1 MLTLCWEYLC
11 VLFQIQYTKMN
22 DSIRIPQ
29 VDPRANYLAHKD
41 EIDAAIARVL
51 TSGRYILGQEVTTF
65 EHEFADYIGV
75 KFGIGVGS
83 GTDALHLALRACGV
97 GAGDEVITVSHTAV
111 ATTAAIELSGA
122 KPVFVDI
129 ESDTFL
135 IDPSEIEKA
144 ITPRTK
150 AILPVHLYG
159 NVAEMEGILTVA
171 NRHGFH
177 VIEDCAQ
184 SHGARYRERRSGA
197 WGVVAAFSFY
207 PTKNLGAFG
216 DGGMVVTNDPGLA
229 TRVRSL
235 REYGWHQR
243 YVSETAGVNSRLDEL
258 QAAVLRVK
266 LKYLDGL
273 NEARRRKA
281 LIYTQRLHG
290 ANIQC
295 PAIRKLVDP
304 VYHLY
309 VIRTKERDSLRDFLG
324 GQGIQTLIHYPVPV
338 HLQNAYK
345 QLGYGPGDLPVTEV
359 CSGEILSLPLYPEM
373 EESQIE
379 EVAFQIENFF
389 KKYPAK

>member
-1 MLTLCWEYLC
+1 
-11 VLFQIQYTKMN
+11 MN

-51 TSGRYILGQEVTTF
+51 MSGRYILGQEVTTF
-65 EHEFADYIGV
+65 EQEFADYIGV

-111 ATTAAIELSGA
+111 ATAAAIELSGA

-135 IDPSEIEKA
+135 MDPNWIEKA
-144 ITPRTK
+144 VTPRTK

-159 NVAEMEGILTVA
+159 NVAEMERILDIA
-171 NRHGFH
+171 NRYGLH

-184 SHGARYRERRSGA
+184 SHGGRYKERRSGA
-197 WGVVAAFSFY
+197 WGTVATFSFY
-207 PTKNLGAFG
+207 PTKNLGALG
-216 DGGMVVTNDPGLA
+216 DGGMVVTNDSELA

-235 REYGWHQR
+235 REYGWQQR
-243 YVSETAGVNSRLDEL
+243 HVSETAGLNSRLDEL

-266 LKYLDGL
+266 LRYLDGS
-273 NEARRRKA
+273 NEERRRRA
-281 LIYTQRLHG
+281 LLYTQRLQG
-290 ANIQC
+290 ADIRC
-295 PAIRKLVDP
+295 PIVREHVDP

-309 VIRTKERDSLRDFLG
+309 VIRAKERDSLRDFLR

-345 QLGYGPGDLPVTEV
+345 QLGCDPGDLPVTEEI
-359 CSGEILSLPLYPEM
+359 SRQILSLPLYPEM
-373 EESQIE
+373 PESEIE
-379 EVAFQIENFF
+379 EVSSQIGNFF
-389 KKYPAK
+389 KKYLAK

>member
-1 MLTLCWEYLC
+1 
-11 VLFQIQYTKMN
+11 MN

-51 TSGRYILGQEVTTF
+51 TSGRYILGQEVSTF
-65 EHEFADYIGV
+65 EQEFAGYIGV

-111 ATTAAIELSGA
+111 ATAAAIELSGA
-122 KPVFVDI
+122 KPVFIDI

-135 IDPSEIEKA
+135 MDPSGIEKA
-144 ITPRTK
+144 VTPRTK

-159 NVAEMEGILTVA
+159 NVAEMERILDVA
-171 NRHGFH
+171 NRYGLH
-177 VIEDCAQ
+177 VVEDCAQ
-184 SHGARYRERRSGA
+184 SHGARYKERRSGA
-197 WGVVAAFSFY
+197 WGTVAAFSFY
-207 PTKNLGAFG
+207 PTKNLGALG
-216 DGGMVVTNDPGLA
+216 DGGMVVTNDPELA

-243 YVSETAGVNSRLDEL
+243 HVSETAGLNSRLDEL

-266 LKYLDGL
+266 LRYLDGS
-273 NEARRRKA
+273 NEERRRRARR
-281 LIYTQRLHG
+281 YTQRLQG
-290 ANIQC
+290 ADIRC
-295 PAIRKLVDP
+295 PSVREHVDP

-309 VIRTKERDSLRDFLG
+309 VIRTQERDSLRDFLR

-345 QLGYGPGDLPVTEV
+345 QLGCDPGDLPVTEE
-359 CSGEILSLPLYPEM
+359 CSRQILSLPLYPEM
-373 EESQIE
+373 PESEIE
-379 EVAFQIENFF
+379 EVSSQIGNFF

>member
-1 MLTLCWEYLC
+1 MLFL
-11 VLFQIQYTKMN
+11 IRYTRMN
-22 DSIRIPQ
+22 GSIRIPQ

-41 EIDAAIARVL
+41 EIDAAMARVL
-51 TSGRYILGQEVTTF
+51 TSGRYILGQEVATF
-65 EHEFADYIGV
+65 EQEFADYIGV

-111 ATTAAIELSGA
+111 ATAAAIELSGA
-122 KPVFVDI
+122 KPVFIDI

-135 IDPSEIEKA
+135 MDPNWIEKA

-159 NVAEMEGILTVA
+159 NVAEMERILDVA
-171 NRHGFH
+171 RRDGLH

-184 SHGARYRERRSGA
+184 SHGARYKERRSGA
-197 WGVVAAFSFY
+197 WGIGAAFSFY
-207 PTKNLGAFG
+207 PTKNLGALG
-216 DGGMVVTNDPGLA
+216 DGGMVVTNDSELA

-235 REYGWHQR
+235 REYGWHRR
-243 YVSETAGVNSRLDEL
+243 YVSETAGMNSRLDEL

-266 LKYLDGL
+266 LKYLDGS
-273 NEARRRKA
+273 NEERRRKA
-281 LIYTQRLHG
+281 LLYTQKLQG
-290 ANIQC
+290 ADIRC
-295 PAIRKLVDP
+295 PAVRKHVDS

-309 VIRTKERDSLRDFLG
+309 VIRTGQRDLLSAFLRDR
-324 GQGIQTLIHYPVPV
+324 GIQTLIHYPVPI

-345 QLGYGPGDLPVTEV
+345 KLGYETGDLPVTEEV
-359 CSGEILSLPLYPEM
+359 SQEILSLPLYPEM
-373 EESQIE
+373 PESEVE
-379 EVAFQIENFF
+379 EVSSQIENFF

>member
-1 MLTLCWEYLC
+1 M
-11 VLFQIQYTKMN
+11 MN
-22 DSIRIPQ
+22 DCIRIPQ
-29 VDPRANYLAHKD
+29 VDLKANYLAHKD
-41 EIDAAIARVL
+41 EIDAAMARVL
-51 TSGRYILGQEVTTF
+51 NSGWYILGQEVTAF
-65 EHEFADYIGV
+65 EREFADYIGV

-111 ATTAAIELSGA
+111 ATAAAIELSGA
-122 KPVFVDI
+122 KPVFIDI

-135 IDPSEIEKA
+135 MDPNWIERT

-159 NVAEMEGILTVA
+159 NVAEMEKILDVA
-171 NRHGFH
+171 GRYGLQ

-184 SHGARYRERRSGA
+184 SHGARYKERRSGS
-197 WGVVAAFSFY
+197 WGTVAAFSFY
-207 PTKNLGAFG
+207 PTKNLGALG
-216 DGGMVVTNDPGLA
+216 DGGMVVTNDPELA

-235 REYGWHQR
+235 REYGWQQR
-243 YVSETAGVNSRLDEL
+243 YVSETAGLNSRLDEL

-266 LKYLDGL
+266 LKYLDGS
-273 NEARRRKA
+273 NEERRKKA

-290 ANIQC
+290 ANIRC
-295 PAIRKLVDP
+295 PAVRKQIDP

-309 VIRTKERDSLRDFLG
+309 VIRTKERDALRDFLR

-345 QLGYGPGDLPVTEV
+345 QLRCGPGDLSVTEE
-359 CSGEILSLPLYPEM
+359 CSRQILSLPLYPEM
-373 EESQIE
+373 PESEIE
-379 EVAFQIENFF
+379 EVSFQIENFF
-389 KKYPAK
+389 KTYPAK

>member
-1 MLTLCWEYLC
+1 
-11 VLFQIQYTKMN
+11 MN

-29 VDPRANYLAHKD
+29 VDLKASYLAHKD
-41 EIDAAIARVL
+41 EIDAAIDRVL
-51 TSGRYILGQEVTTF
+51 NSGWYILGQEVTTF
-65 EHEFADYIGV
+65 EQEFADYIGV

-111 ATTAAIELSGA
+111 ATAAAIELSGA

-135 IDPSEIEKA
+135 MDPNWIEKA

-159 NVAEMEGILTVA
+159 NVAEIEGILDIA
-171 NRHGFH
+171 HRHRLQ

-184 SHGARYRERRSGA
+184 SHGARYKGRQSGA
-197 WGVVAAFSFY
+197 WGTVAAFSFY
-207 PTKNLGAFG
+207 PTKNLGALG
-216 DGGMVVTNDPGLA
+216 DGGMVVTNDPELA

-235 REYGWHQR
+235 REYGWQQR

-266 LKYLDGL
+266 LKYLDRS
-273 NEARRRKA
+273 NEERRRKA
-281 LIYTQRLHG
+281 LIYSQRLQG
-290 ANIQC
+290 EPIRC
-295 PAIRKLVDP
+295 PVVRQQVDP

-309 VIRTKERDSLRDFLG
+309 VIRTKERDSLRDFLRE
-324 GQGIQTLIHYPVPV
+324 QGIQTLIHYPVPV

-345 QLGYGPGDLPVTEV
+345 PLGCGPGDLPVTEE
-359 CSGEILSLPLYPEM
+359 CSRQILSLPLYPEIP
-373 EESQIE
+373 ESGIE
-379 EVAFQIENFF
+379 EVSFQIENFF
-389 KKYPAK
+389 KSHSAR

>member
-1 MLTLCWEYLC
+1 
-11 VLFQIQYTKMN
+11 MN
-22 DSIRIPQ
+22 GSIRIPQ

-65 EHEFADYIGV
+65 EQEFADYIGV

-111 ATTAAIELSGA
+111 ATAAAIELSGA

-135 IDPSEIEKA
+135 MDPNWIEKA
-144 ITPRTK
+144 MTPRTK

-159 NVAEMEGILTVA
+159 NVAEIERICDVA
-171 NRHGFH
+171 NRYGLH

-184 SHGARYRERRSGA
+184 SHGARYKERRSGA
-197 WGVVAAFSFY
+197 WGTGAAFSFY
-207 PTKNLGAFG
+207 PTKNLGALG
-216 DGGMVVTNDPGLA
+216 DGGMVVTNDSELA

-235 REYGWHQR
+235 REYGWQQR
-243 YVSETAGVNSRLDEL
+243 YVSETAGLNSRLDEL

-266 LKYLDGL
+266 LKYLDGS
-273 NEARRRKA
+273 NEERRRKA
-281 LIYTQRLHG
+281 LIYTRRLQG
-290 ANIQC
+290 ENIRC
-295 PAIRKLVDP
+295 PAVRKQVDP

-309 VIRTKERDSLRDFLG
+309 VIRTQERDSLRDFLR

-345 QLGYGPGDLPVTEV
+345 RLGCGPGNLPVTDE
-359 CSGEILSLPLYPEM
+359 CSRQILSLPLYPEM
-373 EESQIE
+373 PESEIE
-379 EVAFQIENFF
+379 EVLFQIENFF
-389 KKYPAK
+389 KTYPAR